1 MQQWIHHSCGIFRPP
16 ETRQHSWPRDA
27 TFQSAVGVILSHVPW
42 DTFLLSTIKFSQS
55 HGLDVCFLCWKLL
68 SLQNIQQW
76 LVNSRLWI
84 KVYGPMCLS
93 LPSQSSYFLR
103 TKLSE
108 WHGTTGSESLHIYM
122 AEEFRGQE
130 NRPSAD
136 SRVHIWDISVSSSA
150 SLSKLCELSVLTL
163 FI

>member
-1 MQQWIHHSCGIFRPP
+1 
-16 ETRQHSWPRDA
+16 
-27 TFQSAVGVILSHVPW
+27 
-42 DTFLLSTIKFSQS
+42 
-55 HGLDVCFLCWKLL
+55 
-68 SLQNIQQW
+68 
-76 LVNSRLWI
+76 
-84 KVYGPMCLS
+84 MCLS

-108 WHGTTGSESLHIYM
+108 WHATTGSESLHIYM

-136 SRVHIWDISVSSSA
+136 SRVHIWGISVSSSA

>member
-1 MQQWIHHSCGIFRPP
+1 MDRWIHYSCGIFRPP

-27 TFQSAVGVILSHVPW
+27 TFQSAVGVILSHFPW
-42 DTFLLSTIKFSQS
+42 DTFLLIIIKFSQS

-84 KVYGPMCLS
+84 KVCGPVCPS
-93 LPSQSSYFLR
+93 LLSQSSYFLR

-122 AEEFRGQE
+122 AKEFRGQE

-136 SRVHIWDISVSSSA
+136 SRVHIWGISVLSSA

-163 FI
+163 FL